1 MHKKDGRRETCC
13 VEPDTRRTRYAS
25 FVEANESTRTH
36 SGKTEPSDHAD
47 LIAEK
52 GVKSLSHY
60 NLVHKPAPIR
70 QAMRILDAKA
80 AVDKEWEELENSPDW
95 QMTNVKNKKKE
106 VIKKGS
112 RRGRDGPFLLRR
124 WTPATFRT
132 WSWSKSSTNTK
143 VVWYSEVMLYSRAGF
158 LSITNDGRKSSGCNC
173 QTTWIRRTSERCSIS
188 IHPSQNGGCFD
199 IVDTSHVR
207 MS

>member
-36 SGKTEPSDHAD
+36 IGKTEPSDHAD
-47 LIAEK
+47 LIAEQ

-80 AVDKEWEELENSPDW
+80 AVDKEREELENSPDW
-95 QMTNVKNKKKE
+95 QMTNVKSKKKR
-106 VIKKGS
+106 GH
-112 RRGRDGPFLLRR
+112 RRGTTGGRGRSIF
-124 WTPATFRT
+124 ATLMTLRT

-158 LSITNDGRKSSGCNC
+158 LSITNDGRKSSGCYC

>member
-1 MHKKDGRRETCC
+1 M
-13 VEPDTRRTRYAS
+13 EPDTRRTRYAS

-95 QMTNVKNKKKE
+95 QMTNVKSTKKKRSS
-106 VIKKGS
+106 KKDLEEG
-112 RRGRDGPFLLRR
+112 GTVHFCYADGLLPLSELGVGAKVPQTQRSCG
-124 WTPATFRT
+124 TPR
-132 WSWSKSSTNTK
+132 
-143 VVWYSEVMLYSRAGF
+143 
-158 LSITNDGRKSSGCNC
+158 
-173 QTTWIRRTSERCSIS
+173 
-188 IHPSQNGGCFD
+188 
-199 IVDTSHVR
+199 
-207 MS
+207 